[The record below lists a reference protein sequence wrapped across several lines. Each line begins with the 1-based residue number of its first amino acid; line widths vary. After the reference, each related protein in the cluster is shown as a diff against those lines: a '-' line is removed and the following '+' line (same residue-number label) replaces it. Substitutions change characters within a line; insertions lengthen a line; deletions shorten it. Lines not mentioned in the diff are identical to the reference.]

1 MKSNTLKS
9 ILAGWLVIIMILV
22 TVAPVYAENTQTPDI
37 SPWALETLVDT
48 ERYGIFPMEWYY
60 DGFRD
65 EISQERL
72 GGLLTGTSIKLHLL
86 GLDKKEGFKPIPYT
100 NNRTRKDVI
109 TALYNLVARYELPY
123 SIEASPVEYM
133 VNRGI
138 IDDTF
143 VKAGLDTVCT
153 TEEAVVIAGRLV
165 KDTYG
170 LLQSG
175 SKGLAWKVEHNGKII
190 YFLGSIHVGSTDLY
204 PVHTRLEK
212 AFSEADVLLVEANI
226 LDQQSGLEYF
236 SENSVYQDGTTLKDN
251 INPEIY
257 EKVVKVAEMFGIPED
272 IYNQQKPWSLANN
285 LSLFNTTGS
294 ENIDQAA
301 DSANLGIDVY
311 FLLKAY
317 ISQKPIY
324 ELEGLKYQ
332 TDMLD
337 GLSPEYQEYYLNSVL
352 DGILSNIS
360 SEKTNEKSSAPK
372 INTANI
378 LLKIWIYQ
386 WIQGD
391 IEGFS
396 QFFSEVSAGSEDELS
411 TLLFGQRD
419 KDMADKIMEIL
430 ESDEEGTYFV
440 VVGAGHFVK
449 ENTIIHQLTQNG
461 YNVEVLE

>member
-1 MKSNTLKS
+1 MKMKSNTLKS

-86 GLDKKEGFKPIPYT
+86 GLDKKEGFKPIPYA

-170 LLQSG
+170 
-175 SKGLAWKVEHNGKII
+175 GKLHTHWNVII
-190 YFLGSIHVGSTDLY
+190 
-204 PVHTRLEK
+204 
-212 AFSEADVLLVEANI
+212 
-226 LDQQSGLEYF
+226 
-236 SENSVYQDGTTLKDN
+236 
-251 INPEIY
+251 
-257 EKVVKVAEMFGIPED
+257 
-272 IYNQQKPWSLANN
+272 
-285 LSLFNTTGS
+285 
-294 ENIDQAA
+294 
-301 DSANLGIDVY
+301 
-311 FLLKAY
+311 
-317 ISQKPIY
+317 
-324 ELEGLKYQ
+324 
-332 TDMLD
+332 
-337 GLSPEYQEYYLNSVL
+337 
-352 DGILSNIS
+352 
-360 SEKTNEKSSAPK
+360 
-372 INTANI
+372 
-378 LLKIWIYQ
+378 
-386 WIQGD
+386 
-391 IEGFS
+391 
-396 QFFSEVSAGSEDELS
+396 
-411 TLLFGQRD
+411 
-419 KDMADKIMEIL
+419 
-430 ESDEEGTYFV
+430 
-440 VVGAGHFVK
+440 
-449 ENTIIHQLTQNG
+449 
-461 YNVEVLE
+461 